1 MRRFPAPRIL
11 LPLRHRDFRLL
22 IVGQTVSS
30 FGNFFFYIALP
41 LQLLALG
48 ATAVEL
54 GIAVTILGVSSL
66 VFILFGGAVADRLPR
81 RRLILASDAVCAVVT
96 AAIAVLAWT
105 DQLRVEHVYVA
116 SAILGAASAFL
127 IPASNAIITELVPA
141 DLLTEA
147 NAARTLGGAVART
160 AGPLV
165 AGLVIAF
172 WGTPLAFA
180 VDALSFVFSFLL
192 FLVSHAAPRRET
204 PNAQV
209 LRQVR
214 DGIAFVAGT
223 PWLWM
228 ALVALAFLNIT
239 YGGQRGVMTPL
250 FVKDSLHQDAATLGI
265 LVAAFGAGQIAG
277 SLFIAQLRVTRP
289 GVAMYVF
296 EALGG
301 LSTALIGLV
310 VWLPAT
316 LVGMALM
323 GLALSSSDALFNA
336 AVQRHVPAEML
347 GRVTSIT
354 FLVAGILIPVSPI
367 IAGVLVELVGPA
379 QTFVIAGLFALILA
393 VLLLRFSPVRS
404 LQ

>member
-1 MRRFPAPRIL
+1 M
-11 LPLRHRDFRLL
+11 
-22 IVGQTVSS
+22 
-30 FGNFFFYIALP
+30 
-41 LQLLALG
+41 
-48 ATAVEL
+48 
-54 GIAVTILGVSSL
+54 
-66 VFILFGGAVADRLPR
+66 
-81 RRLILASDAVCAVVT
+81 
-96 AAIAVLAWT
+96 
-105 DQLRVEHVYVA
+105 A

-180 VDALSFVFSFLL
+180 VDALSFVFNFLL